1 LTHDGGIVR
10 VRRVA
15 LRTLAIGAAQTAPT
29 LADALAQRP
38 AIVALLI
45 ALG

>member
-1 LTHDGGIVR
+1 LTHDDGFVR

-15 LRTLAIGAAQTAPT
+15 LCTPAIGAAQTAPT

-38 AIVALLI
+38 AVVALLI
-45 ALG
+45 ARG